1 MVCVPALSC
10 PPNSAVELAQHCL
23 HVHTREFR
31 VSGTRGLWIMVGGL
45 TFTIR
50 VRAHLHQS
58 SLRLVGSA
66 VDPRLAG
73 TAICSATAS
82 PRVFDRATR
91 SVREV
96 VGVGVG

>member
-1 MVCVPALSC
+1 
-10 PPNSAVELAQHCL
+10 
-23 HVHTREFR
+23 
-31 VSGTRGLWIMVGGL
+31 MVGGL

-82 PRVFDRATR
+82 PRVLLRVFDRAIVCGCAVAVFLR
-91 SVREV
+91 GLGGGGGGEGLNLFRMFVHL
-96 VGVGVG
+96 GVLV